1 MAETTGG
8 LKRAKLIELNPTF
21 TRPKKG
27 GQQVEVQ
34 FNPES
39 LKVTYANELKQP
51 EGGDQA
57 SGTGGR
63 QFVGAGTTKLALQLW
78 FDVTA
83 MEQDPVDD
91 VRRLTEK
98 VIFFMTPQK
107 STFDSKKL
115 APPGVRFSWGS
126 FLFDG
131 VVEGLEQTLEFF
143 SSDGKP
149 LRANISL
156 TLSQQ
161 KILQAKFEGEGKVPA
176 QPGRTKLSSA
186 NDGDSVPKMAAKN
199 GKGDWQSIA
208 AANGI
213 EDPLRLPAGQLIDL
227 DAGVSA
233 GAGASLAVSAGVGVS
248 LGAGVSTT
256 ALASGGAGAL
266 ARVAAPSVSSIAAL
280 GGSVSGSFTVN

>member
-1 MAETTGG
+1 MAETAGG
-8 LKRAKLIELNPTF
+8 LKRAKLIELDPTF
-21 TRPKKG
+21 TNPKKG
-27 GQQVEVQ
+27 GKQVEVQ

-51 EGGDQA
+51 DGGDQA

-107 STFDSKKL
+107 LAFDSKKL

-143 SSDGKP
+143 SPAGKP

-186 NDGDSVPKMAAKN
+186 KDGDSVPKMAAKN
-199 GKGDWQSIA
+199 GKPDWQSIA

-213 EDPLRLPAGQLIDL
+213 EDPLRLPAGQLLDL
-227 DAGVSA
+227 DAGISL
-233 GAGASLAVSAGVGVS
+233 GAGGSLGASAGVGAA
-248 LGAGVSTT
+248 LGAGVST
-256 ALASGGAGAL
+256 AVGVMAGVSASAS
-266 ARVAAPSVSSIAAL
+266 VATPSASLNASL
-280 GGSVSGSFTVN
+280 GGGVSGSFAVN